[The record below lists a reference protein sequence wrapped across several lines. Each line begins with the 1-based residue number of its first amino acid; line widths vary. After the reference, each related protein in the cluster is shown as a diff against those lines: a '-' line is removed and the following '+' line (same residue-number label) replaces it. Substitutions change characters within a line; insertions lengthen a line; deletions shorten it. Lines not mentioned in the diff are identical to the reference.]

1 MNMTINED
9 ALNWYKEE
17 LDLESGDQVRFFV
30 RYGGCSNVQKGF
42 SLGVAKDAPQEAG
55 VTAEA
60 DGITFFIEESDL
72 WYFDN
77 HDLLVSYSEDADEP
91 VFEMNFKKTVV
102 SALSISA
109 LALSVSGVASAHE
122 INSTPT
128 EVKNIS
134 ISPTHVIKIQDY
146 NLPLK
151 VGETY
156 SVKNNSI

>member
-1 MNMTINED
+1 M
-9 ALNWYKEE
+9 LNCYSARQKTLKEC
-17 LDLESGDQVRFFV
+17 F
-30 RYGGCSNVQKGF
+30 K
-42 SLGVAKDAPQEAG
+42 
-55 VTAEA
+55 
-60 DGITFFIEESDL
+60 
-72 WYFDN
+72 
-77 HDLLVSYSEDADEP
+77 
-91 VFEMNFKKTVV
+91 MNFKKTVV
-102 SALSISA
+102 YALSISA

-156 SVKNNSI
+156 SVKNNSATRYWTDNQKVAEVDQNGLVTAKSKGKATITLFKGTAVFGKVYVTVY

>member
-1 MNMTINED
+1 
-9 ALNWYKEE
+9 
-17 LDLESGDQVRFFV
+17 
-30 RYGGCSNVQKGF
+30 
-42 SLGVAKDAPQEAG
+42 
-55 VTAEA
+55 
-60 DGITFFIEESDL
+60 
-72 WYFDN
+72 
-77 HDLLVSYSEDADEP
+77 
-91 VFEMNFKKTVV
+91 MNFKKTVV

-156 SVKNNSI
+156 SVKNNSATRYWTDNQNVADVDQNGLVTAKSKGKATITLFKGTAVFGKVYVTVY